1 MTKDELSKENKLRK
15 EKIQEQ
21 KHLSSAVE
29 AKDNEI
35 TELKDRITDLQTQLK
50 EALSTLNKQKHLSS
64 AVEAKDN
71 EITELKKTYEEK
83 LANQSKTLAKIN
95 DDTVKQHTEI
105 IEGYRRENIRCVN
118 QLNKVFIAHGNLL
131 KSLQGTLDT
140 ALLANEY
147 LGEEISKKEGE

>member
-1 MTKDELSKENKLRK
+1 MTKDELSKENKLLK

-95 DDTVKQHTEI
+95 DDTVKQYTEI
-105 IEGYRRENIRCVN
+105 IEGYRRENIRRVN

-131 KSLQGTLDT
+131 KSLQGTLDI